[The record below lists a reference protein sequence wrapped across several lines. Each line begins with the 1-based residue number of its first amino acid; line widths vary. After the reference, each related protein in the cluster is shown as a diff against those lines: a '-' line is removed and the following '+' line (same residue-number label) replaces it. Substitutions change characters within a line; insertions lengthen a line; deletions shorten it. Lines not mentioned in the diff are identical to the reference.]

1 MHHCRTGGDGCG
13 TIQVLRR
20 TRDRF
25 GDLTAPVPVLTITGA
40 RIAWAQAT
48 VDTDRKTVV
57 STRPTVYIKRQARI
71 SAPGSIIEG
80 FGRKLKVI
88 EAQLWEHPRRE
99 GVIVGT
105 AVICEEV
112 R

>member
-1 MHHCRTGGDGCG
+1 MTAVA

-20 TRDRF
+20 TRDKF

-40 RIAWAQAT
+40 RIAWAQAA
-48 VDTDRKTVV
+48 VDTDRKMVV
-57 STRPTVYIKRQARI
+57 STRPTVYIKRQAPDIR
-71 SAPGSIIEG
+71 AGDVIEG

>member
-1 MHHCRTGGDGCG
+1 MVTAVA

-20 TRDRF
+20 SRDKF

-40 RIAWAQAT
+40 RIAWAQAK

-57 STRPTVYIKRQARI
+57 STRPTVYIKRQAPDIRT
-71 SAPGSIIEG
+71 G
-80 FGRKLKVI
+80 
-88 EAQLWEHPRRE
+88 
-99 GVIVGT
+99 
-105 AVICEEV
+105 VICEEV

>member
-1 MHHCRTGGDGCG
+1 MTAVA

-20 TRDRF
+20 SRDKF
-25 GDLTAPVPVLTITGA
+25 GDLTAPVPVLMITGA

-48 VDTDRKTVV
+48 VDTDRKMAV
-57 STRPTVYIKRQARI
+57 STWPTVYIQRQAPDIRT
-71 SAPGSIIEG
+71 GDIIEG

-88 EAQLWEHPRRE
+88 ESQLWEHPRRE

>member
-1 MHHCRTGGDGCG
+1 MA
-13 TIQVLRR
+13 TIRVLRR
-20 TRDRF
+20 SRDRF
-25 GDLTAPVPVLTITGA
+25 GDLTAPVPVLTIPGA

-48 VDTDRKTVV
+48 VDTDRRAVV
-57 STRPTVYIKRQARI
+57 STRPTVYIKRL
-71 SAPGSIIEG
+71 APDIRTGDVIEV

-88 EAQLWEHPRRE
+88 ETQLWEHPRRE